1 MTAGPADGSGVRPAL
16 SLGPVSYYWP
26 RERLLDFYH
35 RVAAS
40 PVATIYLGETVCSK
54 RRALGF
60 ADWMALAIELQGAG
74 KEVILSTLSLIE
86 AGSELGAVR
95 RICENGRFTVEA
107 NDMSAVQMLSARGV
121 PFCTGPSINIYNP
134 HTLETLVRRGLR
146 RWVVPVELSRDSL
159 ADIQGTRPA
168 GVETEVFAFGRLPLA
183 WSARCYTARALD
195 LPKDACGF
203 RCIDYPDGILLETQ
217 EDQPLLNFNG
227 VQTQSAQTFSLL
239 GEVETLEWLQIDRLR
254 ISPQPEHSLDV
265 IACFADALAGKTVDP
280 DRVKA
285 WMPVG
290 PCDGYWFGG
299 AGMNAI
305 GPVNR

>member
-1 MTAGPADGSGVRPAL
+1 VTREPVVERRAGPAL
-16 SLGPVSYYWP
+16 SLGPVLYYWP
-26 RERLLDFYH
+26 REQLLDFY
-35 RVAAS
+35 RQVATA
-40 PVATIYLGETVCSK
+40 PVATVYLGETVCSK

-60 ADWMALAIELQGAG
+60 DEWMELAAELQEAG

-107 NDMSAVQMLSARGV
+107 NDMSAVQMLSAQGL

-134 HTLETLVRRGLR
+134 RTLATLARLGLK
-146 RWVVPVELSRDSL
+146 RWVVPVELSRESL
-159 ADIQGTRPA
+159 ADIQVSRPA

-217 EDQPLLNFNG
+217 ENEPLLNFNG

-239 GEVETLEWLQIDRLR
+239 GELATLRPLRIERIR
-254 ISPQPEHSLDV
+254 ISPQPAHTFDV
-265 IACFADALAGKTVDP
+265 IARFADALAGKAVDP
-280 DRVKA
+280 AAVHA

-290 PCDGYWFGG
+290 PCDGYWFGA
-299 AGMNAI
+299 AGMRAI
-305 GPVNR
+305 GSAQP